1 VTILLVCADELRMIQ
16 LQAAIRSAGFRL
28 LSAKAVAEAWAK
40 IDFFDFGAVM
50 IDYELK
56 DDIAAAAFRQ
66 RFVTLNL
73 NEEAGPE
80 SMVMELAN
88 LFNKGSELVQ

>member
-1 VTILLVCADELRMIQ
+1 MIQ

-28 LSAKAVAEAWAK
+28 ISAKAINDAWTK
-40 IDFFDFGAVM
+40 IDFFDYGAVV

-66 RFVTLNL
+66 RFVTLNV
-73 NEEAGPE
+73 NEDAGPE
-80 SMVMELAN
+80 SVVMELTN
-88 LFNKGSELVQ
+88 LFNKGSELVR

>member
-1 VTILLVCADELRMIQ
+1 MIQ

-28 LSAKAVAEAWAK
+28 ISARAVAEAWGK
-40 IDFFDFGAVM
+40 VDFFDFGAVV

-66 RFVTLNL
+66 RFITLNL
-73 NEEAGPE
+73 NEDAGPE
-80 SMVMELAN
+80 SIVTELTS
-88 LFNKGSELVQ
+88 LFKKGSELVQ

>member
-1 VTILLVCADELRMIQ
+1 MDE
-16 LQAAIRSAGFRL
+16 
-28 LSAKAVAEAWAK
+28 V
-40 IDFFDFGAVM
+40 DFFDFAAVV

-56 DDIAAAAFRQ
+56 DDIAAAALRQ

-73 NEEAGPE
+73 NEVAGPE
-80 SMVMELAN
+80 SMVMELTN